1 MPNLG
6 VVLHVLGGTGGRVVR
21 SGACPLSRFE
31 RRSSETGLLHF
42 AAWRFIGRM
51 PLDYVEGLIWYFVFV
66 YTTVIHEAGHA
77 WAALRLGDD
86 TAYHGGQVSLD
97 PTPHIKREPFGMVIV
112 PILSWFLNGGRW
124 MIGWA
129 SAPYDPRWATRH
141 PRRAAW
147 MAMAGPGAD
156 LVLLLGAALLIHA
169 GLRTGVF
176 AIPDPENLRIAHIIE
191 AQEGAKLWEFCA
203 TVLSITFSL
212 QVILIP
218 FNLLPLP
225 PLDGSAFPL
234 FFLGESACEKYQ
246 EVLSNP
252 TMRLFGIIVAWQIYG
267 RIFPDIFGFA
277 LRLLYPSSSL

>member
-1 MPNLG
+1 MP
-6 VVLHVLGGTGGRVVR
+6 
-21 SGACPLSRFE
+21 
-31 RRSSETGLLHF
+31 
-42 AAWRFIGRM
+42 

-66 YTTVIHEAGHA
+66 YTSVLHEAGHA

-86 TAYHGGQVSLD
+86 TAYQGGQVSLD

-112 PILSWFLNGGRW
+112 PIVSWFLNGT
-124 MIGWA
+124 MMGWA
-129 SAPYDPRWATRH
+129 SAAYDPRWAMRY

-147 MAMAGPGAD
+147 MAMAGPGANV
-156 LVLLLGAALLIHA
+156 LLLLGAALLIHA

-176 AIPDPENLRIAHIIE
+176 TIPDSFRMAHLVE
-191 AQEGAKLWEFCA
+191 SQQGAKLWDFCA

-234 FFLGESACEKYQ
+234 FFLSESACEKYQ
-246 EVLSNP
+246 EILWNP
-252 TMRLFGIIVAWQIYG
+252 TMRLFGIIIAWQIFG
-267 RIFPDIFGFA
+267 RIFPVIFRFA
-277 LRLLYPSSSL
+277 LHLLYPGALS